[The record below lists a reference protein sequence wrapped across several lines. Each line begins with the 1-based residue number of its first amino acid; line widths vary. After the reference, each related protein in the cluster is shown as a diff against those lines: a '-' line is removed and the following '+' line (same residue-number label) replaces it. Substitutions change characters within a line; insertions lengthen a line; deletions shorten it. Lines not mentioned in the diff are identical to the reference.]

1 MVGVVVQRMMRTEHD
16 GTTALQGGLPM
27 QALAHPG
34 LDRIARLAAL
44 SLGTPLAAVGL
55 CGESCLWLVAR
66 VGALPPMLPGATTA
80 LAWFIEDLH
89 SDPAHRS
96 GLLAEMGIRFWA
108 SAPILAADGEVLGA
122 VCVMDTVPRPA
133 HAGSLAALHDLAA
146 LAHAQLESERAG
158 RSIDPVSGLPGRHQ
172 LLEGL
177 DALLPALGP
186 VGVQGSLPRVLAV
199 IDLARPDELSHMLH
213 AIGSDAL
220 DDVVRDNAVSLRR
233 LVGPEMRLFH
243 LAAMQFALLT
253 PSGADAGALTQQLQ
267 QDLPR
272 RDVGRAGAFSTTCTS
287 GLAVIT
293 PGEAPAADLLRR
305 AHAALDDARSRRA
318 PVGIYSPDQDTGCRR
333 AYTLITDFAA
343 ALEDKGSLR
352 LVFQP
357 RLELASGRCVGVE
370 ALLRWTHPTLGEVS
384 PGEFVRLIEK
394 TTMARGMMRWVLAE
408 ALRQILAW
416 RELGIALQLSI
427 NVSPAN
433 LEEPDFARHVL
444 DSLAAARLPVT
455 ALELEVTENAL
466 LDEISPAMQQLRT
479 LSAAGVCI
487 AIDDFG
493 TGYSSL
499 SYLQRLPADVVKID
513 QSFVRGLTQDG
524 VDEGRRLTLVSAMIG
539 LSHDLGYRV
548 VAEGIETQAAADAL
562 RHLKC
567 DEVQGFLF
575 ARPMPPAA
583 FLTWYGQR
591 PWQPER
597 RAALSRIRAVVEAS

>member
-1 MVGVVVQRMMRTEHD
+1 MERQH
-16 GTTALQGGLPM
+16 GLPM
-27 QALAHPG
+27 QALPHAG

-44 SLGTPLAAVGL
+44 ALDAPFAAVGL
-55 CGESCLWLVAR
+55 SGGSCLWLVAR
-66 VGALPPMLPGATTA
+66 VGALPPMIPGWTASTATV
-80 LAWFIEDLH
+80 IEDLDT
-89 SDPAHRS
+89 DPVHRC
-96 GLLAEMGIRFWA
+96 GLLARMGVRFWA
-108 SAPILAADGEVLGA
+108 GAPILSGDGGVLGV

-133 HAGSLAALHDLAA
+133 RAGGVAALHDLAA
-146 LAHAQLESERAG
+146 LACSHLDHQVAS
-158 RSIDPVSGLPGRHQ
+158 RSHDLVSGLPGRHQ

-177 DALLPALGP
+177 DALGP
-186 VGVQGSLPRVLAV
+186 GLVPSLASAGVQASPPRVLAV

-213 AIGSDAL
+213 AIGSEAL
-220 DDVVRDNAVSLRR
+220 DGMVRDNAASLRR

-243 LAAMQFALLT
+243 LTAMQFALLT
-253 PSGADAGALTQQLQ
+253 PPGADAGVLTQQLQ

-272 RDVGRAGAFSTTCTS
+272 RDVGRAAAFSTTCTS

-305 AHAALDDARSRRA
+305 AHAALDEARSRRA
-318 PVGIYSPDQDTGCRR
+318 PVGIYSPDQDSACRR

-343 ALEDKGSLR
+343 ALEEQGSLR

-370 ALLRWTHPTLGEVS
+370 ALLRWTHPVLGEVS

-394 TTMARGMMRWVLAE
+394 TTMARGMMRWVLA
-408 ALRQILAW
+408 ASLRQLQAW
-416 RELGIALQLSI
+416 RELGITLQLSI

-433 LEEPDFARHVL
+433 LEEPDFALHVL
-444 DSLAAARLPVT
+444 DSLSAAGLPVT

-466 LDEISPAMQQLRT
+466 LEEISPAMQQLRT
-479 LSAAGVCI
+479 LSSAGVCI

-513 QSFVRGLTQDG
+513 QSFVRGLTRDG
-524 VDEGRRLTLVSAMIG
+524 VDEGRRRTLVTAMIG

-548 VAEGIETQAAADAL
+548 VAEGIETQTAADAL
-562 RHLKC
+562 HHLKC

-575 ARPMPPAA
+575 ARPMPSAA

-597 RAALSRIRAVVEAS
+597 RAALPRIRAAMGAS

>member
-1 MVGVVVQRMMRTEHD
+1 MERQR
-16 GTTALQGGLPM
+16 GLPM
-27 QALAHPG
+27 QALPDAG

-44 SLGTPLAAVGL
+44 ALDAPFAAVGL
-55 CGESCLWLVAR
+55 SGESCLWLVAR
-66 VGALPPMLPGATTA
+66 VGALPPMLPDWTA
-80 LAWFIEDLH
+80 STAVVIEDLG
-89 SDPAHRS
+89 SDPLHRS
-96 GLLAEMGIRFWA
+96 GLLAQTGVRFWA
-108 SAPILAADGEVLGA
+108 GAPIVGADGAVLGV
-122 VCVMDTVPRPA
+122 VCVMDTVARPA
-133 HAGSLAALHDLAA
+133 RGEAVAALHDLAA
-146 LAHAQLESERAG
+146 LACAHLECQVAA
-158 RSIDPVSGLPGRHQ
+158 RSHDVVSGLPGRHQ

-177 DALLPALGP
+177 NALGP
-186 VGVQGSLPRVLAV
+186 ALASSMATASPPRVLAV
-199 IDLARPDELSHMLH
+199 IDLARPDELSHMFH
-213 AIGSDAL
+213 AIGSEAVDGM
-220 DDVVRDNAVSLRR
+220 VRDSAISLRR
-233 LVGPEMRLFH
+233 IVGPEMRLFH
-243 LAAMQFALLT
+243 LTAMQFALLT
-253 PSGADAGALTQQLQ
+253 PPGADVGTLTQQLQ

-272 RDVGRAGAFSTTCTS
+272 RDVGRAAAFATTCTS

-293 PGEAPAADLLRR
+293 PGEAPAVDLLRR

-318 PVGIYSPDQDTGCRR
+318 PVGIYSPDQDSACRR

-343 ALEDKGSLR
+343 ALEDQGSLR

-370 ALLRWTHPTLGEVS
+370 ALLRWTHPVLGEVS

-394 TTMARGMMRWVLAE
+394 TTMARGMMRWVLA
-408 ALRQILAW
+408 ASLRQLQAW
-416 RELGIALQLSI
+416 RELGIVLQLSI

-433 LEEPDFARHVL
+433 LEEADFAKHVL
-444 DSLAAARLPVT
+444 DSLVAADLPVT

-479 LSAAGVCI
+479 LSSAGVCI

-513 QSFVRGLTQDG
+513 QSFVRGLTRDG
-524 VDEGRRLTLVSAMIG
+524 VDEGRRRTLVTAMIG

-562 RHLKC
+562 RHLNC
-567 DEVQGFLF
+567 DEVQGYLF

-597 RAALSRIRAVVEAS
+597 RAALPRMRAAIGAS